1 MRDFIGPAL
10 FNQIIQKSIK
20 IGIII
25 ISAYIVQKIT
35 IITVK
40 KLVKKDK
47 PRVKTLVSLI
57 RESTRIIINFIA
69 LLLILTELGFDI
81 LPLITGAGIIGLAI
95 GMGAKSLASDLIT
108 GIFILIENRFNVGDK
123 IEVGSK
129 KGKVTK
135 IDLRTITLKS
145 KDGNIHII
153 PNSSISTITKIN
165 NGQ

>member
-1 MRDFIGPAL
+1 MTNYISPEL

-20 IGIII
+20 IGSIII
-25 ISAYIVQKIT
+25 GAYIVQKIT

-40 KLVKKDK
+40 KLIKKDK

-57 RESTRIIINFIA
+57 KESTRIVINFIA

-81 LPLITGAGIIGLAI
+81 LPLITGAGIVGLAI

-108 GIFILIENRFNVGDK
+108 GIFFLIENRFNVDDI
-123 IEVGSK
+123 IEAGSK
-129 KGKVTK
+129 KGKVVK

-145 KDGNIHII
+145 DDGNIHII
-153 PNSSISTITKIN
+153 PNSSISTITKIK
-165 NGQ
+165 